1 MAITR
6 RYFLKSALATSVGLS
21 FVKGCNSS
29 KILNTRPNIIFFL
42 IDDQRNDTLGCAGH
56 PIIQTPTIDSLAAKG
71 CRFTNAFVTTSI
83 CAASRA
89 SIVTGLYERTHG
101 YTFGTPPLN
110 EAYIAQSYPIL
121 LKQNGY
127 RTGFVGKLGMEL
139 PEGSIERMF
148 NYFQPIDR
156 NPYFHQMPDGS
167 KKHETDLAA
176 DYTIE
181 FLRQNPVNTPFA
193 ISVSFNAAHA
203 EDSDKEN
210 HYPSPPSVDGMY
222 EDIVIPP
229 PELWSP
235 EIFESLPEFLQNSIN
250 RGRFFWRWDTPE
262 KYQKNMRAYFRMIT
276 GIDFAIARV
285 LEELNNLNLAQNT
298 IIIYMADNGYYMG
311 NRGFAGKWSHFEESL
326 RIPLIIY
333 DPRISELFRGIV
345 TDSMALNIDIP
356 SSIMDLAG
364 IAIPEKYQGK
374 SLIAL
379 IYGKNNMTWRQDFF
393 CEHLMNHGGIPKW
406 EGVRGKQFV
415 YARYFEQQPVFEFLH
430 DLNKDPNQ
438 LINFSKDEN
447 YQKVLQQVRKRCNQL
462 KNKYSKAKQDF

>member
-1 MAITR
+1 MKR
-6 RYFLKSALATSVGLS
+6 RYFFKSAAASAMTLS
-21 FVKGCNSS
+21 LIKGCARSETG
-29 KILNTRPNIIFFL
+29 KTRPNFVFFL

-89 SIVTGLYERTHG
+89 SILTGLYERTHG
-101 YTFGTPPLN
+101 YTFGTPPLK
-110 EAYIAQSYPIL
+110 EAYVAQSYPIL
-121 LKQNGY
+121 LKQKGY
-127 RTGFVGKLGMEL
+127 RTGFVGKLGMKL
-139 PEGSIERMF
+139 PEGSIETMF
-148 NYFQPIDR
+148 DYFKPLER
-156 NPYFHQMPDGS
+156 NPYFHQMSDGS
-167 KKHETDLAA
+167 KRHETDLAA
-176 DYTIE
+176 DHTIE
-181 FLRQNPVNTPFA
+181 FLSQNPVNIPFA
-193 ISVSFNAAHA
+193 ISISFNAAHA

-210 HYPSPPSVDGMY
+210 HYPSPQSVNGMY

-229 PELWSP
+229 PELWNP
-235 EIFESLPEFLQNSIN
+235 EIFQSLPKFLQNSIN
-250 RGRFFWRWDTPE
+250 RDRYFWRWDTPE

-285 LEELNNLNLAQNT
+285 LEELKNLNLSQNT

-333 DPRISELFRGIV
+333 DPRVPESSQGIV
-345 TDSMALNIDIP
+345 AESMALNIDIP
-356 SSIMDLAG
+356 SSIIDLAG
-364 IAIPEKYQGK
+364 IEIPETYQGK
-374 SLIAL
+374 SLIPL
-379 IYGKNNMTWRQDFF
+379 IYGKNITRWRQDFF

-438 LINFSKDEN
+438 LSNFSGDEN
-447 YQKVLQQVRKRCNQL
+447 YQKVLKQMRKRCNQL
-462 KNKYSKAKQDF
+462 KNKYSKAKQNFST